1 MATDSPPV
9 TAAAPA
15 RAAGPWQAWRILLL
29 ANASSLIG
37 NYVQNLALPLW
48 VLSVT
53 GSYTATGITFAVG
66 TLPVVVCAPLAGR
79 IVDRFNRRLV
89 FIGCE
94 LLCALLVLVLIGAVR
109 AGNLTVVYVVVAL
122 LKAVGSAS
130 IPAVQAMLKER
141 LAGDDARPVIARFE
155 VVFGATMSLGPLI
168 GAALSAGVG
177 IEAALWVNLASFV
190 VAGLIATLLRPA
202 PTGAGRRTATPA
214 GDRAATRLEP
224 LRWRTIDP
232 KLRRV
237 ALAEASYF
245 LFLGSEVVVALAV
258 FEQTLGVAAAAIY
271 QTLAGIGWIVASSL
285 IVARSTRQPLVLW
298 VGAAVS
304 AVAAVA
310 LLLSGRSWSWA
321 AVVVVGLLGGAG
333 NVMIA
338 GAATVVYQSLTSNDI
353 IGRVFAFRRAM
364 LNLLM
369 TVSYVAIPFVGDLT
383 ARPALIL
390 LVAGAAN
397 LVITTVLLPPRH
409 SAATGGSHD

>member
-1 MATDSPPV
+1 MTTDSPPV
-9 TAAAPA
+9 TTEAPA
-15 RAAGPWQAWRILLL
+15 HTPGPWQAWRILLL
-29 ANASSLIG
+29 ANACSLIG

-48 VLSVT
+48 VLAVT
-53 GSYTATGITFAVG
+53 GSYTAAGITFAVG

-89 FIGCE
+89 FITCE

-109 AGNLTVVYVVVAL
+109 AENLTVVYIVVAL

-141 LAGDDARPVIARFE
+141 LAGDDARPVIALFE

-190 VAGLIATLLRPA
+190 VAGLLATLLRPSPTETARRTAA
-202 PTGAGRRTATPA
+202 PTG
-214 GDRAATRLEP
+214 DRPTTRLEP
-224 LRWRTIDP
+224 VRWRAIDP

-237 ALAEASYF
+237 ALAEAAYF
-245 LFLGSEVVVALAV
+245 LFLGSEVVIALAV
-258 FEQTLGVAAAAIY
+258 FEQSVGIAAAAVY
-271 QTLAGIGWIVASSL
+271 QTLAGIGWIAASSL
-285 IVARSTRQPLVLW
+285 IVRRSTRQPLVLW
-298 VGAAVS
+298 AGAAVS
-304 AVAAVA
+304 AVAAAA
-310 LLLSGRSWSWA
+310 LVLSGQSWSWA

-338 GAATVVYQSLTSNDI
+338 GAATVVYQSLTSNDV
-353 IGRVFAFRRAM
+353 IGRVFAFRRAV

-397 LVITTVLLPPRH
+397 LVITTLLLLPRH
-409 SAATGGSHD
+409 SPSPERQR